1 MFQKKND
8 ISNNIKNKENINEVN
23 VKNRNEIDL
32 DGKKEKKENIST
44 ALCKSL
50 NTKGKKF
57 KEISFSFHAYS
68 NVPTKKL
75 KFVHNNELALK
86 KQNYKMKTEIKEL
99 FHIQNE
105 HLDL

>member
-1 MFQKKND
+1 MFQKKSD

-44 ALCKSL
+44 ALCKLL
-50 NTKGKKF
+50 NARKKKF
-57 KEISFSFHAYS
+57 KEISLSFQAYS

-75 KFVHNNELALK
+75 KFANNNELSLK
-86 KQNYKMKTEIKEL
+86 K
-99 FHIQNE
+99 
-105 HLDL
+105 